1 MMYNFD
7 TLKEFDSLLDAFN
20 LLNCA
25 LPDDSEKEVSIN
37 GTKILLNKKDGKI
50 NIEITKE
57 ETYDDSDIKTTIA
70 NYKRNIEELDDCL
83 FLNAFDEM
91 KDTIDV
97 KEFDSLLKQDSFT
110 EEEADKVYNY
120 IDVSSD
126 IICSHLKN
134 KITDLTELY
143 EKF

>member
-57 ETYDDSDIKTTIA
+57 ETYDDTDIKTTIA

-110 EEEADKVYNY
+110 EEEADKVYHY